1 MIFAVS
7 KLYYLKNI
15 FFSDCLP
22 YFKTPLGC
30 SRAPVCF
37 LLLSIT
43 LASVTTPELIRA
55 LLYMSIS
62 ETGHPAGWRINTH
75 THTHTHTHHSHTHTS
90 HTHTLSFTSAGF
102 WLAGMLEDL
111 RILPFILK
119 WGIIFCC
126 SQPPQGRVESL
137 MFAALNEE
145 ACFHQYANSHS
156 SPFPGKQI
164 NLITKGHAKKRRWGR
179 RKSWGG
185 IEAKSKT
192 PNRRKN
198 GYFFQK
204 QTTSGC
210 IINHSLLDYLT
221 LSSLQGSH
229 PN

>member
-22 YFKTPLGC
+22 YFNTPLGC

-43 LASVTTPELIRA
+43 LASVITPELIRA
-55 LLYMSIS
+55 LLYVSIS
-62 ETGHPAGWRINTH
+62 ETGHPAGWRVNTH
-75 THTHTHTHHSHTHTS
+75 T

-119 WGIIFCC
+119 WGIVFCC
-126 SQPPQGRVESL
+126 SQPPLGRVESL

-156 SPFPGKQI
+156 SPFLGKQI
-164 NLITKGHAKKRRWGR
+164 NLITKGHAEKRRWGW

-185 IEAKSKT
+185 IEAKRKT

-210 IINHSLLDYLT
+210 IINHPLLDYLT